1 MMMMSRGNEEMAA
14 LPMLSAPVDQMRV
27 GINTMEGSYGS
38 SKHNLQKQV
47 EKVLKIIFSS
57 RISLDLLFFFEVVG

>member
-1 MMMMSRGNEEMAA
+1 MSRGNETMAA

-38 SKHNLQKQV
+38 SQHNLQKIV
-47 EKVLKIIFSS
+47 GVYKFECFSK
-57 RISLDLLFFFEVVG
+57 LTLHTFFLL

>member
-1 MMMMSRGNEEMAA
+1 MMMSRGTEEMAA

-38 SKHNLQKQV
+38 SQHNLQKQV
-47 EKVLKIIFSS
+47 QNLILKTNSS
-57 RISLDLLFFFEVVG
+57 E

>member
-1 MMMMSRGNEEMAA
+1 MKIIILCATTFTKNKKGNKMMMSRGNEEMAA

-38 SKHNLQKQV
+38 SQHNLQKQV
-47 EKVLKIIFSS
+47 
-57 RISLDLLFFFEVVG
+57 